1 MHYENLK
8 ALLKK
13 GGSSFTAGRRAVFDL
28 LIDQEPQSMQVLVA
42 RAKGKVDRATLYRT
56 IELFERLGIVHRVN
70 IGWKY
75 KIELS
80 DIFLG
85 HHHHF
90 YCTRCTMTFNL
101 PVSAMLETMIDST
114 VNKEGFSP
122 RGHQLE
128 VYGICAA
135 CRATSLPS

>member
-1 MHYENLK
+1 MQHKTLK

-13 GGSSFTAGRRAVFDL
+13 NGASLTKPRKLIFDL
-28 LIDQEPQSMQVLVA
+28 LLNQKPQTMQVLVE
-42 RAKGKVDRATLYRT
+42 RAKGKVDRATVYRT
-56 IELFERLGIVHRVN
+56 VELFDKAGVTQRLN

-80 DIFLG
+80 DVFSH

-90 YCTRCTMTFNL
+90 YCTNCGNTFSLQPN
-101 PVSAMLETMIDST
+101 SMLETMIDT
-114 VNKEGFSP
+114 VAAKSDFSP

-128 VYGICAA
+128 VYGLCAD
-135 CRATSLPS
+135 CKRKLSV

>member
-1 MHYENLK
+1 MSTPAHYENLQ

-13 GGSSFTAGRRAVFDL
+13 SGASFTASRRLIFDL
-28 LIDQEPQSMQVLVA
+28 LLSQEPQSLQALVA
-42 RAKGKVDRATLYRT
+42 KASSKVDRATVYRT
-56 IELFERLGIVHRVN
+56 IELFERLGVVHRLN

-80 DIFLG
+80 DVFLG

-90 YCTRCTMTFNL
+90 YCTACDTTYNL
-101 PVSAMLETMIDST
+101 PVSSMLETMIDAT
-114 VNKEGFSP
+114 VKKENLSP

-128 VYGICAA
+128 VYGLCANCSTA
-135 CRATSLPS
+135 

>member
-1 MHYENLK
+1 MDHYKDLA

-13 GGSSFTAGRRAVFDL
+13 NGSSLTKPRKLVFDL
-28 LIDQEPQSMQVLVA
+28 LLDREPQTMQVLVQ
-42 RAKGKVDRATLYRT
+42 RAASRVNRATIYRT
-56 IELFERLGIVHRVN
+56 IELFEELGIVHRLN

-80 DIFLG
+80 DMFVE

-90 YCTRCTMTFNL
+90 YCTSCHKTYNL
-101 PVSAMLETMIDST
+101 EPNSMLETMIDSL
-114 VNKEGFSP
+114 VSKEGFAP

-128 VYGICAA
+128 IYGLCEN
-135 CRATSLPS
+135 CR

>member
-1 MHYENLK
+1 MDHYKDLQ

-13 GGSSFTAGRRAVFDL
+13 KGASLTKPRKKIFDL
-28 LIDQEPQSMQVLVA
+28 LFNQEPQTMQVLVQ
-42 RAKGKVDRATLYRT
+42 RAAGEVDRATVYRT
-56 IELFERLGIVHRVN
+56 IELFEELGIVHRLN

-80 DIFLG
+80 DIFIG

-90 YCTRCTMTFNL
+90 YCTNCQKTYSLSPN
-101 PVSAMLETMIDST
+101 SMLETMIDSVT
-114 VNKEGFSP
+114 AKEGFSP

-128 VYGICAA
+128 VHGLCET
-135 CRATSLPS
+135 CRKVN

>member
-1 MHYENLK
+1 MPLDTLK

-13 GGSSFTAGRRAVFDL
+13 SGASLTKPRKTIFNLMLNQD
-28 LIDQEPQSMQVLVA
+28 PQSMQVLVK
-42 RAKGKVDRATLYRT
+42 RAENKVDRATVYRT
-56 IELFERLGIVHRVN
+56 IDLFEQLGIVHRLN

-80 DIFLG
+80 DVFLG

-90 YCTRCTMTFNL
+90 HCSNCSKTFTLQPN
-101 PVSAMLETMIDST
+101 PMLETMIDSA
-114 VNKEGFSP
+114 VAKEGYSP

-128 VYGICAA
+128 VYGLCQNCSSSNVA
-135 CRATSLPS
+135 